1 MDAAWS
7 LMHSSLDTLRER
19 VSSSDFKQRSGVEL
33 QTSPGRHRAAC
44 AWPSPRHSGHL
55 LGG

>member
-44 AWPSPRHSGHL
+44 AWPSPRHSGHR